1 MKQTRTFLI
10 ALVLISVSL
19 VLLSKEED
27 KSEKVG
33 DKVENFSAFDNNNKI
48 TFVNFWAAY
57 DAKSRE
63 ENVRFSQVIKKYDR
77 QEKIKSISISLDN
90 YENIFKEIVR
100 KDQLNFS
107 KIIRTDNGLNSK
119 IAKNF
124 KLDDNFGNFLI
135 DKKGKIIAK
144 NISPEQLAMTIKG
157 TTTN

>member
-1 MKQTRTFLI
+1 M
-10 ALVLISVSL
+10 
-19 VLLSKEED
+19 
-27 KSEKVG
+27 
-33 DKVENFSAFDNNNKI
+33 
-48 TFVNFWAAY
+48 
-57 DAKSRE
+57 
-63 ENVRFSQVIKKYDR
+63 
-77 QEKIKSISISLDN
+77 
-90 YENIFKEIVR
+90 R

>member
-77 QEKIKSISISLDN
+77 QKKIKSISISLDN